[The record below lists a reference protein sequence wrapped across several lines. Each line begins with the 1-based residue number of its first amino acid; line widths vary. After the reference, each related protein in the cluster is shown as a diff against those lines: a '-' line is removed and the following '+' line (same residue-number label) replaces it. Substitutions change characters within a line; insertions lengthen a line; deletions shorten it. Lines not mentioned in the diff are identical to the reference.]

1 MYKILPILLF
11 AYGLA
16 LTTED
21 IYDNSYAL
29 IIGIGKY
36 ENVQN
41 LDYAVKD
48 AVSIQH
54 ILVNSFDF
62 PAENT
67 ILLTDEEA
75 TKTSI
80 LQEFSNITKKAGAN
94 DRVLIFFA
102 GHGQTQDLPSGGEMG
117 YLIPVDGDIANLYMS
132 SIGMNEFR
140 DISNMTN
147 AKHMLYLFDACYGG
161 NSFVRRK
168 GSGSTY
174 TSKYIEKIT
183 KNKSRQIITAG
194 GRGEQVIERSE
205 WGHSAFTMNLIR
217 GLKNGKADLNDDG
230 YITADELGVFLKKG
244 VSIDSEDMQSPQL
257 GRISMD
263 GGEFIFIK
271 NNNEEVDLVD
281 IWEKYQ
287 IKSSLNDFMMEYSEK
302 EKNKEQ
308 QKLFDIIIGNLDS
321 VMQLSNYDLL
331 LSEMSKEQL
340 ITILQLSAEEKKN
353 LSDNAKGKKLLN
365 VKGDFYDN
373 SFAVI
378 IGINEYTNTNSPKLE
393 YAVSDAK
400 AIKELLV
407 NKLGFRDENI
417 RLLIDSEATKES
429 IRITL
434 NSVARL
440 AKNNDRVLIYFS
452 GHGQTITSVESND
465 MKIGYLIPVNGDL
478 NAPIIDSISM
488 DQILFLCQSKSKHM
502 LFLMDACY
510 SGLMAEGSKG
520 LKKIEA
526 NDVEYISSVANV
538 SARQIITA
546 GSAEEQV
553 WEDGK
558 IQHGVFTLNVL
569 NALNNWEADN
579 YYEDGYITATELG
592 EYLKKA
598 VFDESDGTQTPQ
610 AERIRRSKRGEFIFT
625 RNP

>member
-1 MYKILPILLF
+1 MYKLLPILLF

-16 LTTED
+16 VTTED

-244 VSIDSEDMQSPQL
+244 VSIDSEGMQSPQL

-378 IGINEYTNTNSPKLE
+378 IGINEYTKSKPLR
-393 YAVSDAK
+393 YAVNDAK

-407 NKLGFRDENI
+407 DKFGFIEKNI
-417 RLLIDSEATKES
+417 RLLINDEATLDS
-429 IRITL
+429 IKKTL
-434 NSVARL
+434 YEVAGL
-440 AKNNDRVLIYFS
+440 AKKNDRVLIYFS
-452 GHGQTITSVESND
+452 GHGQTVSAVESG
-465 MKIGYLIPVNGDL
+465 MQVGYLIPVNGDL